1 MLSLTQELQ
10 TMRDEKETLLMA
22 GVQSSAEELQSTV
35 ASLTEER
42 DQLKMDMQ
50 ENVEMVSYHAATL
63 TVQILKMQ
71 IFPSAVSTMM
81 FVFIST
87 CQIKVLFLPNR

>member
-1 MLSLTQELQ
+1 
-10 TMRDEKETLLMA
+10 MRDEKQTLLMA
-22 GVQSSAEELQSTV
+22 GVQSSAEEIKLLQSTL

-63 TVQILKMQ
+63 TVQIFKMHF
-71 IFPSAVSTMM
+71 FPSAAGPMM
-81 FVFIST
+81 FVFVST